1 MKFSLSVALLTAFFV
16 AACSEEPP
24 PQPTRHR
31 MANYPAAGTE
41 QYPPPQQPF
50 NPNGPA
56 RPTGTPPVET
66 AASPPPA
73 AAPTKIAKG
82 DYPYGIPGK
91 SLFAWQI
98 RRCGRIPSG
107 NGSEGSVHRQNLS
120 RSVTLPALVA
130 AGKIDPRSLGILLQR
145 SKAGQL
151 RLISDADRRAPLT
164 RSLSRRFHNSP
175 MELRIKRAP
184 RIDIEITVPG
194 DKSISHRAVIIAA
207 LSNGVCTL
215 HGFLPSENCMHTV
228 NAMRAL
234 GIKIE
239 QPQPDTLIVHGKKRV
254 LTSPKKEIDC
264 GNSGTTMRL
273 LAGLLAGQTFESR
286 LVGDAGLS
294 RRPMDRVIAPL
305 RRMGATI
312 LAEGPEQ
319 TPPLRIHGGSLRGMH
334 HRLPIAS
341 AQVKSALLLAGLF
354 AKGKT
359 TVNEPSPTRN
369 HTEVLFNYFLVRT
382 AMDGETSVTVF
393 GDQVPESRD
402 FTIPGDISSAAFWL
416 VAAAAQPR
424 GHLLVREVGLN
435 NTRTALLGVLLRMG
449 AQVREAIEDVD
460 QLEPRG
466 IVEVTGAPLK
476 GTVIQGRE
484 VPQLIDELPILAVA
498 GVLASGKTIIR
509 HAQELRVKETD
520 RIAAIA
526 HNLRTMGAQVTEMN
540 DGLEI
545 DGPAPLHGARV
556 ASFSDHRIAMAFAI
570 AGLFAEGETVVQDA
584 ECIRQSYP
592 GFGTVLDEFT
602 NLKRMQISTPVFGSF
617 TPTPVEE
624 T

>member
-1 MKFSLSVALLTAFFV
+1 
-16 AACSEEPP
+16 
-24 PQPTRHR
+24 
-31 MANYPAAGTE
+31 
-41 QYPPPQQPF
+41 
-50 NPNGPA
+50 
-56 RPTGTPPVET
+56 
-66 AASPPPA
+66 
-73 AAPTKIAKG
+73 
-82 DYPYGIPGK
+82 
-91 SLFAWQI
+91 
-98 RRCGRIPSG
+98 
-107 NGSEGSVHRQNLS
+107 
-120 RSVTLPALVA
+120 
-130 AGKIDPRSLGILLQR
+130 
-145 SKAGQL
+145 
-151 RLISDADRRAPLT
+151 
-164 RSLSRRFHNSP
+164 
-175 MELRIKRAP
+175 MELRIKRAS

-207 LSNGVCTL
+207 LSNGICTL
-215 HGFLPSENCMHTV
+215 RGFLPSEDCMHTV

-254 LTSPKKEIDC
+254 LAPPKKEINC

-286 LVGDAGLS
+286 LVGDAALS

-305 RRMGATI
+305 RQMGANI

-319 TPPLRIHGGSLRGMH
+319 TPPLRIHGGSLRGIRY
-334 HRLPIAS
+334 RLPIAS
-341 AQVKSALLLAGLF
+341 SQVKSALLLAGLF

-359 TVNEPSPTRN
+359 TVEEPSPTRN
-369 HTEVLFNYFLVRT
+369 HTEMMFNYFLVST
-382 AMDGETSVTVF
+382 AKDGEGSVTVF

-435 NTRTALLGVLLRMG
+435 DTRTALLGVLLRMG
-449 AQVREAIEDVD
+449 AQVREAIEEVD

-466 IVEVTGAPLK
+466 IVEVTGVPLK

-498 GVLASGKTIIR
+498 GALANGKTIIR
-509 HAQELRVKETD
+509 HAQELRVKESD

-545 DGPAPLHGARV
+545 HGPAPLHGARV
-556 ASFSDHRIAMAFAI
+556 ASFGDHRVAMAFAI
-570 AGLFAEGETVVQDA
+570 AGLFADGETIVQDA
-584 ECIRQSYP
+584 ECIRESYP
-592 GFGTVLDEFT
+592 GFEAVLEEFT
-602 NLKRMQISTPVFGSF
+602 NPKRMQISTPVIGSL
-617 TPTPVEE
+617 TPAPVEE
-624 T
+624 A